1 MKAVIAAGGTAGHI
15 NPALAIAGAI
25 MDNEKGS
32 EVVFFGRE
40 DGMEKKLVEQA
51 GYRMIPLETHG
62 FVRSFKPKDLL
73 ENANSVRCALKA
85 ERICGEFFREFQPD
99 VVIGCG
105 GYNSGPVVEKAA
117 KMGIPTAIQEQNSF
131 PGVTTKLL
139 SRRADRIF
147 AANAEA
153 VERIGYPEKSVVSG
167 NPVRAE
173 FYTANR
179 ELLRRRW
186 GIGDRTCILSF
197 GGSLG
202 ARTINELSARLMQ
215 LNRDDPDI
223 FHIHATGQY
232 AVESFPQMLAAGGVD
247 PKSPRIRVE
256 EFITD
261 MPQCY
266 AAADLIISRAGAITV
281 SEIIA
286 AGRASVLIPSPN
298 VTENHQ
304 YYNALTLKNIGAALL
319 FEEKDIDIDAV
330 AREVARLAADRQRLR
345 MMGVNARSLAVPN
358 TAKLIYDNIARM
370 VADKKNGRKN
380 V

>member
-15 NPALAIAGAI
+15 NPALAIASEI
-25 MDNEKGS
+25 MANEPGS

-62 FVRSFKPKDLL
+62 FVRSFRPKDII
-73 ENANSVRCALKA
+73 ENLNSVRCALRA
-85 ERICGEFFREFQPD
+85 ERICGRFFREFCPD
-99 VVIGCG
+99 VVVGCG

-117 KMGIPTAIQEQNSF
+117 KMGIPSAIQEQNSF
-131 PGVTTKLL
+131 PGITTKLL
-139 SRRADRIF
+139 SKRVNRIF

-153 VERIGYPEKSVVSG
+153 VGRIGYPEKSIVSG
-167 NPVRAE
+167 NPVRPE
-173 FYTANR
+173 FFTANR
-179 ELLRRRW
+179 ELLRKKW
-186 GIGDRTCILSF
+186 GIGERTCILSF

-202 ARTINELSARLMQ
+202 ARTVNELSAKLMQ
-215 LNRDDPDI
+215 LNKDDPNI

-232 AVESFPQMLAAGGVD
+232 AVESFPKLLEAYGVD
-247 PKSPRIRVE
+247 IKSPRIRVE

-261 MPQCY
+261 MPECY
-266 AAADLIISRAGAITV
+266 AAADVIISRAGAITV

-304 YYNALTLKNIGAALL
+304 YYNALTLKNVDAALL
-319 FEEKDIDIDAV
+319 FEEKDIDISAV
-330 AREVARLAADRQRLR
+330 AQEIARLATDRQRLR

-358 TAKLIYDNIARM
+358 TAKLIYDNIVKLIAE
-370 VADKKNGRKN
+370 KKKH
-380 V
+380 